1 LERLDGHD
9 DAIAE
14 ITHPQS
20 VMNRLFD

>member
-20 VMNRLFD
+20 VLNRLID